1 MVRIRLSRI
10 GKRNHPVYRVVV
22 TEHWRPVKGKSIEE
36 VGTYDPV
43 EGFVTLQGE
52 RIREWLANGAK
63 PSTTVHNLLVSNGV
77 IDDSKIRITRQKEQQ
92 SKEAA

>member
-22 TEHWRPVKGKSIEE
+22 TEHWRPVNGKSIEE

-43 EGFVTLQGE
+43 EGFVTLNEE
-52 RIREWLANGAK
+52 RIREWISNGAK
-63 PSTTVHNLLVSNGV
+63 PSTTVHNLLVSNE
-77 IDDSKIRITRQKEQQ
+77 IIEDEKIRITRQKEQQ
-92 SKEAA
+92 TKEAV

>member
-43 EGFVTLQGE
+43 QSFVKLNGE
-52 RIREWLANGAK
+52 RIREWLQNGAK
-63 PSTTVHNLLVSNGV
+63 PSTTVHNLLVSEGV
-77 IDDSKIRITRQKEQQ
+77 IEEEKVSITRQKASG
-92 SKEAA
+92 SKEAV